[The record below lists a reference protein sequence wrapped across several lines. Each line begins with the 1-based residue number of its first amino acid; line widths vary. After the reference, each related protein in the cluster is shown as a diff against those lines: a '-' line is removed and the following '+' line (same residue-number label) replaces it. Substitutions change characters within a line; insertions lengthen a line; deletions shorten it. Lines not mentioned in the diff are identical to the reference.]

1 MYRWVKRETAE
12 LTRRGI
18 TQAIRGPGMRRFVHG
33 QGTQEDRKPC
43 EEPNEIDV
51 WQRADSVPQAA
62 AGLRRSTSL
71 TKEEAS

>member
-1 MYRWVKRETAE
+1 
-12 LTRRGI
+12 
-18 TQAIRGPGMRRFVHG
+18 MRRFVHG

-43 EEPNEIDV
+43 EEPNEIDI

-62 AGLRRSTSL
+62 AGLRRSASL